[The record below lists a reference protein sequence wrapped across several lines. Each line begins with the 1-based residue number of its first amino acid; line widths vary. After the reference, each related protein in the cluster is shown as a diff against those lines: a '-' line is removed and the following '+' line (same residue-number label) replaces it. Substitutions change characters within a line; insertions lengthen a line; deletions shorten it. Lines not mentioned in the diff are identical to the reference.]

1 MSCFQGQRGLDV
13 HCLRTLIFSS
23 TDAGDA
29 DDVTDGEGVQNKS
42 QWTKSQM
49 MIWYFGGMVADM
61 KVQMRADMEVDKVA
75 DKVADLSADK
85 EKKSADMKF
94 EMVAYMELTK

>member
-42 QWTKSQM
+42 QWTKSQI
-49 MIWYFGGMVADM
+49 MIWYFVPLIPIIFNNTSESNDNGWLICQSHQA
-61 KVQMRADMEVDKVA
+61 KVKYDEQ
-75 DKVADLSADK
+75 
-85 EKKSADMKF
+85 
-94 EMVAYMELTK
+94 

>member
-23 TDAGDA
+23 TGAGA

-49 MIWYFGGMVADM
+49 TTRHRHLH
-61 KVQMRADMEVDKVA
+61 QQPR
-75 DKVADLSADK
+75 
-85 EKKSADMKF
+85 
-94 EMVAYMELTK
+94 